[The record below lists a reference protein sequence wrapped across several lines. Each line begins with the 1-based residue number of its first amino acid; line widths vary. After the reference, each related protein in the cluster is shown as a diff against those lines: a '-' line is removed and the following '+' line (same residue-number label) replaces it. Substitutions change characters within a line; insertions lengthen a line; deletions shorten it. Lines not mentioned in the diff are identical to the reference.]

1 MKKEEQMTNSLNKCM
16 RCSKHCKRSM
26 ISTYMYDLNV
36 VSYLPDAHE
45 IALSIF
51 NSC

>member
-1 MKKEEQMTNSLNKCM
+1 MKKEVQMTNSPNKCM
-16 RCSKHCKRSM
+16 RCSKHCKRLI

-36 VSYLPDAHE
+36 FSYLPEAHE

-51 NSC
+51 NS